1 MDCQHLTLKK
11 LIDTLYV
18 CKEYL
23 KLDGEKCVDFIY
35 FALAPSRK
43 GALPMKHCAWSM
55 YTLASRPHLG
65 CFLLSTVSL
74 WFRADCWLVRICVV
88 ALWLALLLCLIT

>member
-1 MDCQHLTLKK
+1 MMDCQHLTLNK

-35 FALAPSRK
+35 FALAPSHK

-55 YTLASRPHLG
+55 YTRPLDLIWAA
-65 CFLLSTVSL
+65 FYYPLSLSGSVSTAGL
-74 WFRADCWLVRICVV
+74 
-88 ALWLALLLCLIT
+88 